1 MYNHTPFLSTS
12 KYDEYVKEF
21 NFLYIPYFIHTV
33 AEIKSKFSNTYPTEV
48 RNNSTNV
55 QKAKSTDNYIMRIN
69 SFRKPK

>member
-1 MYNHTPFLSTS
+1 MYNHPSFLSTS

-21 NFLYIPYFIHTV
+21 NFFIHTV
-33 AEIKSKFSNTYPTEV
+33 AEIKSKYSNTYPTEI

-55 QKAKSTDNYIMRIN
+55 QKAKFTDNYIIRIN